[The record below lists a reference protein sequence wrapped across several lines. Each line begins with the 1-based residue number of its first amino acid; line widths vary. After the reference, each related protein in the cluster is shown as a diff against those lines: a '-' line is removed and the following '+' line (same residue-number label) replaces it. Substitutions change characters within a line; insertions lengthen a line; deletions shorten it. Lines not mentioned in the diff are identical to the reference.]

1 MFDKFFKN
9 TSQAEESKETLMNQ
23 YIDST
28 EVPDTHEDTIYNF
41 RDLKLDFLYG
51 SGKRRILHRPF
62 GKFKRK
68 MIFVLLFFI
77 NILINIDHGAI
88 PAATTIL
95 KRDLSIDNV
104 SLGIIGSLVYL
115 GLVLGALSASLIF
128 QSYSSKWVISVSLIL
143 SCLFL
148 YIFTVVGS
156 VFMLAV
162 SRIGC
167 GFFQVNINLCFCLFW
182 FFGFF
187 LFADFYKNFFNF
199 MIRFFML

>member
-1 MFDKFFKN
+1 MFEKFFKN
-9 TSQAEESKETLMNQ
+9 ENPKHSEESKENLINQ
-23 YIDST
+23 YIDSK
-28 EVPDTHEDTIYNF
+28 EVQDTNEDTYYNF
-41 RDLKLDFLYG
+41 RDLKLDFMYG
-51 SGKRRILHRPF
+51 DGKRRIMHRPF
-62 GKFKRK
+62 GKIKRK
-68 MIFVLLFFI
+68 IIFILLFFI

-115 GLVLGALSASLIF
+115 GLVLGAISASVIF
-128 QSYSSKWVISVSLIL
+128 QSYSSKWVVIIGLIL

-148 YIFTVVGS
+148 YIFTVVKS

-167 GFFQVNINLCFCLFW
+167 GFFQVF
-182 FFGFF
+182 
-187 LFADFYKNFFNF
+187 
-199 MIRFFML
+199 

>member
-9 TSQAEESKETLMNQ
+9 TSQAEETKENLMNQ
-23 YIDST
+23 YVDST
-28 EVPDTHEDTIYNF
+28 EAPETHEDTIYNF
-41 RDLKLDFLYG
+41 RDLKLNFLYG
-51 SGKRRILHRPF
+51 SGKMRIMHRPF

-68 MIFVLLFFI
+68 LIFILLFFI

-115 GLVLGALSASLIF
+115 GLVLGALSASVIF
-128 QSYSSKWVISVSLIL
+128 QSYSSKWVVSISLIL

-148 YIFTVVGS
+148 YIFTVVSS

-167 GFFQVNINLCFCLFW
+167 GFFQVSVNKY
-182 FFGFF
+182 FFI
-187 LFADFYKNFFNF
+187 L
-199 MIRFFML
+199 

>member
-1 MFDKFFKN
+1 MFERIFKN
-9 TSQAEESKETLMNQ
+9 DSQTQPKEMKENLVHQ

-28 EVPDTHEDTIYNF
+28 EIPDTHEDTIYNF

-51 SGKRRILHRPF
+51 AGKRRILHRPF

-68 MIFVLLFFI
+68 LIFVLVFFI

-95 KRDLSIDNV
+95 KRDLSMDNV

-115 GLVLGALSASLIF
+115 GLVLGAVSASIIF
-128 QSYSSKWVISVSLIL
+128 QSYSSKWVVSISLIL

-148 YIFTVVGS
+148 YIFTVVKS
-156 VFMLAV
+156 VFMLAI

-167 GFFQVNINLCFCLFW
+167 GFFQVL
-182 FFGFF
+182 
-187 LFADFYKNFFNF
+187 
-199 MIRFFML
+199 MV